1 MAVNQKRRQKRLM
14 KRRRKDSVRSKEQAA
29 SVPYGL
35 LSSKKKI
42 LTSRE
47 LPIYE
52 CLINP
57 SWREDGLATILVSR
71 RQPDSQIVCGVYMVD
86 ILCLGLKNTF
96 CNADVSELEYK
107 TKVRPRMNQNKEMVE
122 CSIPL
127 AHHIVYGGIEFARQF
142 GFEPH
147 KDFKLS
153 RHVLDDRDS
162 IQPCAENVE
171 FGKDGEPMFVAGPYD
186 DAERIMRQLE
196 SKAGGGNF
204 SFISGFDE
212 DLFDEDV

>member
-14 KRRRKDSVRSKEQAA
+14 KRRRKDRARSKEQTA
-29 SVPYGL
+29 SVPYTL
-35 LSSKKKI
+35 LSTKKKI

-47 LPIYE
+47 VPINE

-57 SWREDGLATILVSR
+57 SWRENGLATILLSR
-71 RQPDSQIVCGVYMVD
+71 RQPDGQIVFGVYMVD

-107 TKVRPRMNQNKEMVE
+107 TEVQPRMNQNQEMVE

-127 AHHIVYGGIEFARQF
+127 AHHIIYGSIEFASQF
-142 GFEPH
+142 GFKPH

-162 IQPCAENVE
+162 IQPCTENVE
-171 FGKDGEPMFVAGPYD
+171 FGKDGEPMFVSGPYD
-186 DAERIMRQLE
+186 DVEYVMKKLTSE
-196 SKAGGGNF
+196 AGEGNF
-204 SFISGFDE
+204 SFITGFDE
-212 DLFDEDV
+212 NLFRKEM